1 MHSLFL
7 NFSFSVSSE
16 KSFGDKMEDFI
27 KDGGGD
33 VINSL
38 IFALIV
44 VAIGTPIIL
53 IILARRMKKNNDNIL
68 GVNDLYAHSRITI
81 NAKVISKRDFQVNA
95 GMPDPFHHIM
105 FECEDGLRL
114 DFAFQ
119 RTDERYNTIFVG
131 DNGSLTYAGKAFV
144 DFQRIVDA
152 RQSQ

>member
-7 NFSFSVSSE
+7 NFSFSVSSN
-16 KSFGDKMEDFI
+16 KSFGDKLEDFI
-27 KDGGGD
+27 KDGGG
-33 VINSL
+33 
-38 IFALIV
+38 IV
-44 VAIGTPIIL
+44 VNLVIFILIGLAIGIPITV
-53 IILARRMKKNNDNIL
+53 IIWARCVKKNNDNIL

-131 DNGSLTYAGKAFV
+131 DKGSLTYAGKAFV